1 MSVPVR
7 LAAFAVAVAAAFG
20 IGFGV
25 GDVAGPFEDAP
36 TTHEETPTADPHDWH
51 EDD

>member
-1 MSVPVR
+1 MSVAAR

-20 IGFGV
+20 LGFGV

-36 TTHEETPTADPHDWH
+36 ATSDRPTVDPHGWH
-51 EDD
+51 EDE